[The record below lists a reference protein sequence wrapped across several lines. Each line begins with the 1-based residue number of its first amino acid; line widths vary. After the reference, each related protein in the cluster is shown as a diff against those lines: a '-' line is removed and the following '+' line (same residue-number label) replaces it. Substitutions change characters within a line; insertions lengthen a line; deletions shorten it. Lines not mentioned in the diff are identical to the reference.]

1 MKRILML
8 ALLLATSLVMGQD
21 VAQQQPQK
29 PKPHGFKARLCAMST
44 APDSPAFDSCMTRG
58 FGKPRP
64 SQTAQQAAPPQA
76 KLQEPIAA
84 KAAPA
89 QAKPQE
95 PIDAKAAPAQA
106 KLEEPISA
114 KDTPAQA
121 KPQQPIAAKAAPAQT
136 KLEEPISAKD
146 TPAQAKL
153 QEPIAAKDTPAQV
166 KRQEPIAKDTQ
177 VEAKTCIEYM
187 TTSSGAQTC
196 LRRRGDQDEQ

>member
-1 MKRILML
+1 MKQFLML
-8 ALLLATSLVMGQD
+8 ALLLATSLGMGQD

-76 KLQEPIAA
+76 K
-84 KAAPA
+84 
-89 QAKPQE
+89 PQE
-95 PIDAKAAPAQA
+95 PIVAKADPAQA
-106 KLEEPISA
+106 KLQEPIV
-114 KDTPAQA
+114 
-121 KPQQPIAAKAAPAQT
+121 AKA
-136 KLEEPISAKD
+136 D
-146 TPAQAKL
+146 PAQAKL
-153 QEPIAAKDTPAQV
+153 QEPIAAKDTSAQV
-166 KRQEPIAKDTQ
+166 KPREPVAKDTQ

-187 TTSSGAQTC
+187 PTSSGAQTC